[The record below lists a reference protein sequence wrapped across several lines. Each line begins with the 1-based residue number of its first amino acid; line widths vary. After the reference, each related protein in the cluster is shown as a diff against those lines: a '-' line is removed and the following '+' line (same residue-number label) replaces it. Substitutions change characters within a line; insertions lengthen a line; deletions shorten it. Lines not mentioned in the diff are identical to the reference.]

1 MLEAQV
7 LGDMPIEIPEVRQNL
22 PALLSLLHLKK
33 TIDFVLGSSVNI
45 VTVTPEDK
53 TRYSRNRR
61 LGEPQRLF
69 GRFGEEKFSCP
80 CWDSNPERPIP

>member
-7 LGDMPIEIPEVRQNL
+7 LDDMSIEISEVRKNL

-33 TIDFVLGSSVNI
+33 TIDFELSSSVNI
-45 VTVTPEDK
+45 MTVNTEGK
-53 TRYSRNRR
+53 TRYPRNRR

-80 CWDSNPERPIP
+80 CWDSNS